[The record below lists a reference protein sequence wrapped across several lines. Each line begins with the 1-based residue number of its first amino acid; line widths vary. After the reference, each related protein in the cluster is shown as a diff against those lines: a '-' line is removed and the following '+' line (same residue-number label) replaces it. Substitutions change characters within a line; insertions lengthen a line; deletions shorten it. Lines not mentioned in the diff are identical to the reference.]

1 MSEKSKAL
9 LERLGNI
16 AKPTVNTVSVT
27 LEKTQVFSNCPTG
40 KWIDRI
46 YKMSGARE
54 DVELIN
60 KDSTLYKGRI
70 HRRRIT
76 ETNQLD
82 GTNFF
87 SVAYETADGRWF
99 DRTGF
104 PITKPKTL
112 AKDTDDDTSESGS
125 TTAIVG

>member
-27 LEKTQVFSNCPTG
+27 LEKTQVFSNCPAG

-104 PITKPKTL
+104 PITKPSTL
-112 AKDTDDDTSESGS
+112 AKDADDDTSESGS
-125 TTAIVG
+125 ATAIA

>member
-1 MSEKSKAL
+1 MSEKRKAL

-16 AKPTVNTVSVT
+16 AKPTVATVSVT

-46 YKMSGARE
+46 YKMSGASE

-60 KDSTLYKGRI
+60 KDSTLYKGKI

-82 GTNFF
+82 STNFF

-104 PITKPKTL
+104 PITKPSTL
-112 AKDTDDDTSESGS
+112 AKDADDTSEQEP
-125 TTAIVG
+125 TTATA

>member
-27 LEKTQVFSNCPTG
+27 LEKTQVFSNCPAG

-99 DRTGF
+99 DRTVF
-104 PITKPKTL
+104 PITKPSTL
-112 AKDTDDDTSESGS
+112 AKDADDTSESGS
-125 TTAIVG
+125 ATAIA